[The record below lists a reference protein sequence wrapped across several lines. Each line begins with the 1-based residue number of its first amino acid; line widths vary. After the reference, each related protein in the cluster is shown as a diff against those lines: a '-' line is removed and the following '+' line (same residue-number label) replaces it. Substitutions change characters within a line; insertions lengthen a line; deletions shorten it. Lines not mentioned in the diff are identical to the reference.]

1 MKITVKQYNT
11 KTSIKVD
18 HDDVDY
24 DDFIDLIMRISQGVG
39 YDSKTIENYWKK
51 Q

>member
-1 MKITVKQYNT
+1 MKITVEQYNT

-24 DDFIDLIMRISQGVG
+24 DDFMELIMRISQGVG
-39 YDSKTIENYWKK
+39 YNSKTIEDYWKR
-51 Q
+51 

>member
-1 MKITVKQYNT
+1 MKITVEQYNT

-24 DDFIDLIMRISQGVG
+24 DDFMDLIMRISQGVG

-51 Q
+51 

>member
-18 HDDVDY
+18 HDDVTY
-24 DDFIDLIMRISQGVG
+24 DDFMDLIMRISQGLG
-39 YDSKTIENYWKK
+39 YGSKTIEDYWS

>member
-24 DDFIDLIMRISQGVG
+24 DDFMDLIMRISQGVG

>member
-24 DDFIDLIMRISQGVG
+24 YDFMDLIMRISQGVG

-51 Q
+51 

>member
-18 HDDVDY
+18 HDDVAY
-24 DDFIDLIMRISQGVG
+24 DDFMDLIMRISQGVG

-51 Q
+51 

>member
-1 MKITVKQYNT
+1 MKITVEQYNT

-24 DDFIDLIMRISQGVG
+24 DDFMELIMRISQGVG
-39 YDSKTIENYWKK
+39 YNSKTIEDYWKK
-51 Q
+51 

>member
-24 DDFIDLIMRISQGVG
+24 DDFMDLIMRISQGVG

-51 Q
+51 